1 MKNSQYLKQYVQKH
15 PENKMAWYLLGKEYK
30 KNGQEGKANYCFN
43 QAGGVYE
50 AFEQSKVP
58 GDMLREYEEGLL
70 RTARERE
77 RRTGVTRKLLLALSL
92 FLLVLMP
99 AAAIAPGKDLG
110 VPAEKPYAV
119 QSADLSALSEG
130 QAGRGKRGG
139 SEPTAINKVLFTAR
153 EAGNGPSARDL
164 AGILGSGG
172 GKAHALT
179 AVLGM
184 KRSGKWL
191 LWKER
196 LPVAYTVD
204 RGENGRTT
212 IQSYDAAACACKPP
226 DAGTLAERA
235 AGWQERQEQLA
246 ALWSALAGFRAAK
259 GRLPESLSELAGD
272 FPGNWLAGTTP
283 LMERAFGPLKAIA
296 AERSRK
302 GAQGAA
308 AGSTA
313 PDQDAE
319 ASAGA
324 AASAGE
330 GGMEMPFLSQP
341 LAILIDKQKH
351 RLAVTSGGIIVRSYE
366 VGLGGSRTP
375 EGRFVF
381 TDKVV
386 NPNGHD
392 NGEFGSR
399 GMQLSDTNYAIHGT
413 NEPESVGQ
421 DESMGCI
428 RMKRDDIEELFNL
441 VPKGTRLQIVKGGLL
456 PDETLSSKKP
466 FTLNAAGNQSNP
478 RKEYHW
484 LN

>member
-30 KNGQEGKANYCFN
+30 KNGQDGKANYCFN

-70 RTARERE
+70 RSARERE
-77 RRTGVTRKLLLALSL
+77 RRTGAARKLLLSLSL
-92 FLLVLMP
+92 LLLVLTP
-99 AAAIAPGKDLG
+99 AAAIAPGKDSGPLG
-110 VPAEKPYAV
+110 RKPDTA
-119 QSADLSALSEG
+119 QSSGLPDFSEDRHDG
-130 QAGRGKRGG
+130 PGKQSGSKTAGVDSLR
-139 SEPTAINKVLFTAR
+139 FTAG
-153 EAGNGPSARDL
+153 EAGGGPSARDL
-164 AGILGSGG
+164 AGILGSGSG
-172 GKAHALT
+172 GRAPSLI

-184 KRSGKWL
+184 QRSGKWL

-196 LPVAYTVD
+196 LPVVYTVD
-204 RGENGRTT
+204 RQVNGRTM
-212 IQSYDAAACACKPP
+212 IQSFDAAACACEPP
-226 DAGTLAERA
+226 DAGPLKEKA

-246 ALWSALAGFRAAK
+246 VLWSALNGFRAAK
-259 GRLPESLSELAGD
+259 GRLPESLAELAGD

-283 LMERAFGPLKAIA
+283 LMKRAFGPLKSIA
-296 AERSRK
+296 AERAGRA
-302 GAQGAA
+302 AQGSAA
-308 AGSTA
+308 LA
-313 PDQDAE
+313 PAAEQNAE
-319 ASAGA
+319 AA
-324 AASAGE
+324 AASAGN
-330 GGMEMPFLSQP
+330 GGAEMPFLSRP

-351 RLAVTSGGIIVRSYE
+351 RLAVTSGGILIRSYE
-366 VGLGGSRTP
+366 VGLGGNRTP
-375 EGRFVF
+375 EGSFVI

-413 NEPESVGQ
+413 NEAGSIGK
-421 DESMGCI
+421 DESLGCI
-428 RMKRDDIEELFNL
+428 RMKRADIEELFDL
-441 VPKGTRLQIVKGGLL
+441 VPKGTRVQIVKGGLL
-456 PDETLSSKKP
+456 PDETLRPEKTFS
-466 FTLNAAGNQSNP
+466 LNAAGNQTNP